1 MKNGSICHIVA
12 AVKGNRF
19 PEKAS
24 GDLVIAADAGYLWLT
39 ENNVT
44 PDLVIG
50 DFDSAPPPKNAEVL
64 RFPKEKDDTD
74 TLLAIREGLSRGYRF
89 FRIYGAIG
97 GLLDHTLANLQSLAF
112 LSENGAVGIIVG
124 DTECVRLLESGESV
138 TLPAKHEGK
147 RVSLFAYGEKARASL
162 SGLYYAGDDI
172 LFTDGFPLGV
182 GNLTTEKEAVIK
194 VKEGQLLLVTE
205 VPL

>member
-1 MKNGSICHIVA
+1 MKNEKVCHIVA
-12 AVKGNRF
+12 AIKGKRL
-19 PEKAS
+19 PEKLE
-24 GDLVIAADAGYLWLT
+24 GDLVIAADAGYLRLT
-39 ENNVT
+39 ENGIT

-50 DFDSAPPPKNAEVL
+50 DFDSAPLPKDIAVL

-112 LSENGAVGIIVG
+112 LSENGAVGILVG
-124 DTECVRLLESGESV
+124 DTESVRLLESGESV
-138 TLPAKHEGK
+138 TLPDKNEGK
-147 RVSLFAYGEKARASL
+147 RVSLFAYGKTARASL
-162 SGLYYAGDDI
+162 SGLYYAGDGI

-182 GNLTTEKEAVIK
+182 GNLTTEKETVIT
-194 VKEGQLLLVTE
+194 VKEGRLLLVTE